1 MLLYAR
7 IGLFLPQFWSEFYS
21 IFGAILIPMGVSI
34 TPNTL
39 IDKNI
44 LKKLEI
50 LFHIFFT
57 SCMGRV
63 CQHGGFFLAQMNTLI
78 VFFLFCRFV
87 SLTAH
92 AV

>member
-39 IDKNI
+39 LDKNI

-50 LFHIFFT
+50 LFHIFLLHAWGEYVN
-57 SCMGRV
+57 MAD
-63 CQHGGFFLAQMNTLI
+63 FF
-78 VFFLFCRFV
+78 
-87 SLTAH
+87 SLK
-92 AV
+92 